1 MTVDPDALTGR
12 WDYAELPDNVVLGRD
27 VWLEDASAFARFK
40 STRRP
45 GLVIGD
51 RVRSYAWTR
60 FSLEP
65 SGYVEIGPDCV
76 LVGAMFMGAGEI
88 TLGAGVI
95 VSYGVTIADCDFH
108 PLDPVLRRR
117 DAIAHAPY
125 GNYDDRVPFEP
136 QSVVI
141 GDGVEVGIGAT
152 VLKGVTIGAGARV
165 GPGAVVTRSVPA
177 GSTVMGNPARVVG
190 DGCSGRPTTPA
201 GAEPGD
207 EPGDDT
213 VVDLR

>member
-1 MTVDPDALTGR
+1 MTVDAEALTGR
-12 WDYAELPDNVVLGRD
+12 WDYATLPDNVVLGGD

-51 RVRSYAWTR
+51 RVRSYTWTR

-65 SGYVEIGPDCV
+65 SGYLEVGPDCV

-88 TLGAGVI
+88 ILGSRVV

-108 PLDPVLRRR
+108 PTDPVLRRR

-125 GNYDDRVPFEP
+125 GNYEDRIPFTPEA
-136 QSVVI
+136 VAI
-141 GDGVEVGIGAT
+141 GDDVEIGIGAM
-152 VLKGVTIGAGARV
+152 VLKGVTIGAGARI
-165 GPGAVVTRSVPA
+165 GPGTVVTRPVPEGAVVV
-177 GSTVMGNPARVVG
+177 GNPARVLE
-190 DGCSGRPTTPA
+190 DGAGSDPA
-201 GAEPGD
+201 MLTRD
-207 EPGDDT
+207 EAGNP
-213 VVDLR
+213 VIDLR